1 MLFRTARSKP
11 FLVNA
16 VQTSPPQTL
25 SMTSLTIQ
33 EDEGDGVESGGK
45 KGLGRGSPRVR
56 EPGEMGGRRRGVWL
70 RITTGKRVDEV
81 IGKLW
86 KGLNLKC
93 TVDFR
98 FNGLASNENLTLMIF
113 GCILLDVFNFHLF
126 SISFCWYIYL
136 PYHMDSKV
144 ICGDRILLHGCIFYI
159 YLSLSI

>member
-33 EDEGDGVESGGK
+33 EEEGDGVESGGK

-56 EPGEMGGRRRGVWL
+56 EPGEVVGRRRGVWL
-70 RITTGKRVDEV
+70 RITMGKRVDEV
-81 IGKLW
+81 ISGSWGK
-86 KGLNLKC
+86 GVNLKC

-98 FNGLASNENLTLMIF
+98 FNGFASNENLTLMIF
-113 GCILLDVFNFHLF
+113 GCIL
-126 SISFCWYIYL
+126 
-136 PYHMDSKV
+136 
-144 ICGDRILLHGCIFYI
+144 
-159 YLSLSI
+159 